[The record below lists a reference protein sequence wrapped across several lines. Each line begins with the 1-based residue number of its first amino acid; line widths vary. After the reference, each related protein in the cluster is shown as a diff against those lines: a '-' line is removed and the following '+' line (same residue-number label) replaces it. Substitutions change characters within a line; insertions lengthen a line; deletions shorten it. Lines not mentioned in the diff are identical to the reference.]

1 MFGTDTSNG
10 NGQYTMSGG
19 SLTTSTLTVGNLG
32 SGSFTQ
38 SGGDVSTSQ
47 LTLGSAGGTPAN
59 SFGQYFLSGSG
70 TLTTTQSTIGDIG
83 RGEFTQ
89 SGGTH
94 TVASDLVLGNA
105 PALTGG
111 TPARGGFYTLGGG
124 QLIVAGSTIIGNGNN
139 GFAGE
144 PGGSGSFTQSGGSQF
159 VGGELRV
166 GNTGSDAGGTGS
178 YVLSGTGSLTVA
190 GTLRLGAA
198 GNGFGGTGSFTQ
210 TGGSVSASNLS
221 IGESDT
227 TSGGTSSYT
236 LSGGTLAITSNVLVG
251 AGADGTFTQS
261 GGVFTVGNDLSINTG
276 SYALSGGSV
285 GIGTSLHLGSDHAA
299 TLLQSGGS
307 LDVGDQAFIGA
318 GAGGNGSYTLSAG
331 TLSADY
337 LDVAIVAGS
346 TGTLTIRGGSATARV
361 NLVIGSDATT
371 TASLVQT
378 GGSVFVQSASFGLY
392 VNGSYRL
399 NDTDGPASLD
409 VTHDAVIG
417 DTLSGSFTQVQGA
430 VTVGHDLI
438 LGSGTSAGANGSYAI
453 SGGSLDVDGRVIIG
467 QTTGVSGQYTQSGGT
482 VTVGGDFVVAN
493 LSGSHGTATLS
504 AGSLSVHGTATDSR
518 IVVGGLGSGSF
529 TLSGG
534 SVTADGLSVGNNAG
548 GSGTFTQTGGS
559 VFVQSASLGLYV
571 NGSYR
576 LNDTDG
582 PASLDVT
589 HDAVI
594 GDTLSGSFT
603 QVQGAVTVGHDLILG
618 SGTSA
623 GANGS
628 YAISGGSLDVDG
640 RVIIGQTTGVS
651 GQYTQSGGTV
661 TVGGDFVVA
670 NLSGSHG
677 TATLSAGSLSV
688 HGTATDSRIVVGGL
702 GSGSFTLSGGSVTA
716 DGLSVGN
723 NAGGSGTFTQTGGTL
738 TVTSG
743 GGLGRSVIGAL
754 GDGTYSQS
762 GGTHVTT
769 DLVLGNNPGGG
780 SGTYA
785 LGNAVLSVSGTTWVG
800 AVTTGAFTQTDG
812 SHATNRLRI
821 GSDSGASGRY
831 TLGGGTLSV
840 GTLAVVGDAGTGLLI
855 QTNGTATIGDDL
867 MIGRDG
873 SGVGSVAVSGGTLT
887 VGGDL
892 LIGNFGQGSFS
903 QTSGAVAVAGELL
916 LGGWQDTTALTGSW
930 ADGNGVYVLDG
941 GTLDVAT
948 DAVVGNR
955 GNGRFEQTGGTFTV
969 ANALIIGNR
978 DATHGEY
985 EQSGGTTQVDG
996 ELIVGRPVG
1005 STGSYT
1011 LSAGRL
1017 NVSAD
1022 AWIGR
1027 AGSGTFTQTG
1037 GLAIIGGD
1045 LLIGAEAGGTGRYRL
1060 DSGTLA
1066 VGGSIVLGGTTT
1078 ADGGSGELTLSGSA
1092 NLYAHGL
1099 DLRPGGTLGGLGGGI
1114 TLGDSEQG
1122 NAAAGT
1128 IMVNRGGTLA
1138 GNGTIAGSITVNDGG
1153 TLSPGNSIGTLS
1165 VGDVAFASGSTLRI
1179 EVDGAGNAD
1188 LLHSTGNITISGA
1201 TLRIDS
1207 ADGTYSADANY
1218 TLLTADGRINGTFTN
1233 VVTSLP
1239 LLAQTATYT
1248 GNVVTLVV
1256 PTPDENA
1263 SRSPLDLIG
1272 GSPVSLLGRMTLAD
1286 VEAGFLLDPLVTGI
1300 DEGQAGIGA
1309 RIGRYHA
1316 DGYRQTYEE
1325 MPLRYAWKL
1334 DSGLTVLAELP
1345 IANISTSGRGVDRRD
1360 RSYGFGGGL
1369 RVPVAAGWDLKP
1381 MFRYGTVVDEDWDH
1395 VGSLASASL
1404 TSHFRTSFGNG
1415 YEFGADNLIG
1425 YFQSVGG
1432 RVEGLNAG
1440 YRLHEVALHNAV
1452 RVGGPLEGTFLGS
1465 GARWTAWIS
1474 DTRFL
1479 GSELAADNFQ
1489 RIGIAASTRVR
1500 VGERFSEN
1508 LNLGLH
1514 YTQSAGGDHGVE
1526 LNFGYRF

>member
-1 MFGTDTSNG
+1 MNIVNPLPGLSSACKRFPTGRTLLSLALGLAMQQAPAQTAPSTVTWGGNDGETWTTGFWDDISGSPQAGDIVQLLAPAGSNLGSQTVTYDETGAPAYASLTIDATAPDSMTLQSDNANALNVTGNFAIGKNGNGIFQQSAGAVSAAQVLLGGEVFGTDTSNG

-548 GSGTFTQTGGS
+548 GSGTFTQTGG
-559 VFVQSASLGLYV
+559 
-571 NGSYR
+571 
-576 LNDTDG
+576 
-582 PASLDVT
+582 
-589 HDAVI
+589 
-594 GDTLSGSFT
+594 
-603 QVQGAVTVGHDLILG
+603 
-618 SGTSA
+618 
-623 GANGS
+623 
-628 YAISGGSLDVDG
+628 
-640 RVIIGQTTGVS
+640 
-651 GQYTQSGGTV
+651 
-661 TVGGDFVVA
+661 
-670 NLSGSHG
+670 
-677 TATLSAGSLSV
+677 
-688 HGTATDSRIVVGGL
+688 
-702 GSGSFTLSGGSVTA
+702 
-716 DGLSVGN
+716 
-723 NAGGSGTFTQTGGTL
+723 TL

-821 GSDSGASGRY
+821 GSDSGASGSY

-996 ELIVGRPVG
+996 ELIVGRPAG

-1345 IANISTSGRGVDRRD
+1345 VANITTSGRGVDRRD